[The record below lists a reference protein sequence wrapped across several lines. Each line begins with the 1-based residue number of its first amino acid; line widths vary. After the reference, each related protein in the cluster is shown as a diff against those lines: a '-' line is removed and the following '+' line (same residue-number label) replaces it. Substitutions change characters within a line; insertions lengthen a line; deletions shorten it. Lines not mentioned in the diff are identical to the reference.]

1 MTERHSRSGIRRLT
15 RLLADPLRRG
25 MVTTAVV
32 QGMLVGPSLL
42 LTIAGARLLSIN
54 QYALWALCF
63 ALGSAVVVVDG
74 GAAALAQI
82 ARSEATV
89 STHDLRRFLLT
100 SAVSPVVVTAF
111 SSALWPQITDVFVS
125 KSIEVGVTLPI
136 LIGVGSLLRSW
147 QNVVNGILIA
157 AHRER
162 PRARAAIASG
172 GVQVAGLVL
181 WSRDPTLD
189 GLALVYALGAL
200 VGIAAIAPELR
211 HHVGGAH
218 RIGRGQ
224 RPRRTIVGI
233 LGMAVTQLDRF
244 LVAAVTTPAGLAV
257 YDLVARLAGTLKFA
271 CIALATSLVGRA
283 RATRPGAGME
293 ELRIGAQ
300 RLLDRVAFVAFAALI
315 ALAPAVAALTKPE
328 LAGEAFVIGL
338 ALAVGHGTHASTAV
352 LSAMLSGRGRLGPEL
367 GYLCLTVVVIGAMV
381 PLGAAAAG
389 VEGAALGAAVA
400 LVTGSLLFR
409 RIGAAVLSDARASSC
424 GGPAIRTTAPP
435 AHELPR

>member
-1 MTERHSRSGIRRLT
+1 MTER
-15 RLLADPLRRG
+15 LRRG

-32 QGMLVGPSLL
+32 QGLLVGPSLL
-42 LTIAGARLLSIN
+42 LTIAGARVLSIN
-54 QYALWALCF
+54 EYALWALCF
-63 ALGSAVVVVDG
+63 ALGSAVVVIDG

-82 ARSEATV
+82 ARSEAMV
-89 STHDLRRFLLT
+89 STHDLRRFLAT
-100 SAVSPVVVTAF
+100 SAISPVVVTAL
-111 SSALWPQITDVFVS
+111 SAALWPHITDIFVS
-125 KSIEVGVTLPI
+125 RSIAVGVTLPI

-147 QNVVNGILIA
+147 QNVANGILIA

-172 GVQVAGLVL
+172 GIQVAGLVL
-181 WSRDPTLD
+181 WSRDPTLH

-200 VGIAAIAPELR
+200 VGIAAVAPELR
-211 HHVGGAH
+211 HHLGGTH

-244 LVAAVTTPAGLAV
+244 LVAAVTTPGGLAV
-257 YDLVARLAGTLKFA
+257 YDLVARLASTLKFA

-293 ELRIGAQ
+293 DLRLGAQ
-300 RLLDRVAFVAFAALI
+300 RLLDRVAFAAFAGLI
-315 ALAPAVAALTKPE
+315 PLAPTVAALTKPE
-328 LAGEAFVIGL
+328 LAGEAFVVGL

-352 LSAMLSGRGRLGPEL
+352 LSAMLSGRGRLGPEI
-367 GYLCLTVVVIGAMV
+367 GYLCLTVVVFGVMV

-389 VEGAALGAAVA
+389 VEGAAVGAAVA
-400 LVTGSLLFR
+400 LITGGLVFR
-409 RIGAAVLSDARASSC
+409 RIGAVVLSDGRARSR
-424 GGPAIRTTAPP
+424 GGPAIRSTAPP